1 MLRELVVSLKLLN
14 LAVTIKIL
22 NPFTMCATQS
32 TLQAKL
38 KQSPMFNLSLSSK
51 ELFHSNMLAW
61 IAEDE
66 ETKDLFEEILKLFGV
81 EETKAQV
88 FAEKIRKDE
97 YMVLRE
103 YKNFDLCICEKIK
116 TDDTEEEYKEGRIL
130 LVLEN
135 KFKSIPYKAQLLKYQ
150 VEVAKLNEEGLK
162 ALIRSKGKGG
172 KQIRKE
178 KLAQLMKEN
187 ITEITPHFVL
197 LSLTQ
202 NAYGFDF
209 TQKTFSVNGCNW
221 HYVSYEEYAK
231 LIFDHTSDTDFKG
244 QVIRDYANYI
254 KKFSS
259 DLNQKLSQSITDN
272 ITDKKWT
279 ETLATNK
286 DLKSIRMDDIWQK
299 LIANLIL
306 IELCNEGKNKG
317 LLPSNKDYSVGTKTE
332 NFIKLEDKSVVHV
345 GAGLSRASG
354 LVEIKI
360 NIGDDCVFGVQI
372 QGGLYKRLL
381 ETTKKRLPTNT
392 TDQRDYYTPK
402 LNVLLDMFRL
412 KKNGV
417 WNVRPSIFV
426 NSTPLYPKWENK
438 KAGLQGF
445 GGYDNTFIAQW
456 MKIPDNATVRD
467 VIAAMIE
474 DCKKVRAL
482 FPLVNGN
489 TNP

>member
-22 NPFTMCATQS
+22 NPFTMCATQL
-32 TLQAKL
+32 TLQEQL

-66 ETKDLFEEILKLFGV
+66 DTETLFVKILELFGLANNI
-81 EETKAQV
+81 AQDI
-88 FAEKIRKDE
+88 AKKIRSDE

-103 YKNFDLCICEKIK
+103 YKNFDLCICEKESAPNTVK
-116 TDDTEEEYKEGRIL
+116 GYKEGQML

-135 KFKSIPYKAQLLKYQ
+135 KFKSIPYKAQLEKYQ
-150 VEVAKLNEEGLK
+150 QKAYDLNKRK
-162 ALIRSKGKGG
+162 AY
-172 KQIRKE
+172 
-178 KLAQLMKEN
+178 
-187 ITEITPHFVL
+187 PHFVL

-202 NAYGFDF
+202 NAYEFDF
-209 TQKTFSVNGCNW
+209 TNNPFSVNGCDW
-221 HYVSYEEYAK
+221 HYVSYKEYAE
-231 LIFDHTSDTDFKG
+231 LLFKDSSVTG
-244 QVIRDYANYI
+244 FKADVIKDYANYI
-254 KKFSS
+254 KAFS
-259 DLNQKLSQSITDN
+259 NYLSQNLPQSIAGE
-272 ITDKKWT
+272 KWT
-279 ETLATNK
+279 STLAPND
-286 DLKSIRMDDIWQK
+286 DLKPIRMDDIWQK

-306 IELCNEGKNKG
+306 IELCKKG
-317 LLPSNKDYSVGTKTE
+317 IEETLVTSPAQYSVGTKTE
-332 NFIKLEDKSVVHV
+332 NFIKLQDKSVVHV

-381 ETTKKRLPTNT
+381 ETTKGVLPTNT
-392 TDQRDYYTPK
+392 SGQIAYYTPK
-402 LNVLLDMFRL
+402 LNVLSDMFRL
-412 KKNGV
+412 NLNGV
-417 WNVRPSIFV
+417 WKFTPNIFG
-426 NSTPLYPKWENK
+426 NSQPNSQPLYPKWTNT

-456 MKIPDNATVRD
+456 MKISDKATVGD
-467 VIAAMIE
+467 VIAAMIK
-474 DCKKVRAL
+474 DCMEVRKL

-489 TNP
+489 TYP

>member
-1 MLRELVVSLKLLN
+1 
-14 LAVTIKIL
+14 
-22 NPFTMCATQS
+22 MCATQS
-32 TLQAKL
+32 NLQAEL
-38 KQSPMFNLSLSSK
+38 KKSPMFNLSLSSK

-66 ETKDLFEEILKLFGV
+66 DTKDLFVEILKLFGV
-81 EETKAQV
+81 EEAKAQD

-103 YKNFDLCICEKIK
+103 YKNFDLCICKKESASNTVKG
-116 TDDTEEEYKEGRIL
+116 YKEGQIL

-135 KFKSIPYKAQLLKYQ
+135 KFKSIPYKAQLEKYQ
-150 VEVAKLNEEGLK
+150 QKAYNLNKKK
-162 ALIRSKGKGG
+162 AY
-172 KQIRKE
+172 
-178 KLAQLMKEN
+178 
-187 ITEITPHFVL
+187 PHCVL

-202 NAYGFDF
+202 NAYEFDF
-209 TQKTFSVNGCNW
+209 NTNPFKVENCYW
-221 HYVSYEEYAK
+221 HYVSYKDYADLLLK
-231 LIFDHTSDTDFKG
+231 DLSVTGFKA
-244 QVIRDYANYI
+244 QVIKDYANYI
-254 KKFSS
+254 KEFSS
-259 DLNQKLSQSITDN
+259 YLSQNLPQLSQNLPQPITN
-272 ITDKKWT
+272 KEWT
-279 ETLATNK
+279 KTLAPND
-286 DLKSIRMDDIWQK
+286 DLKPIRMDDIWQK

-306 IELCNEGKNKG
+306 IELCKEGKKKG

-332 NFIKLEDKSVVHV
+332 EFIKLTDPDIVHV

-360 NIGDDCVFGVQI
+360 NIGDGCVFGVQI

-392 TDQRDYYTPK
+392 SGQIAYYTPK
-402 LNVLLDMFRL
+402 LNVLSDMFRL
-412 KKNGV
+412 NQNGV
-417 WNVRPSIFV
+417 WNFTPNIFD
-426 NSTPLYPKWENK
+426 NSQPLYPKWTNT

-456 MKIPDNATVRD
+456 KKISKDATVGE

-482 FPLVNGN
+482 FP
-489 TNP
+489 

>member
-1 MLRELVVSLKLLN
+1 
-14 LAVTIKIL
+14 
-22 NPFTMCATQS
+22 MCATQL
-32 TLQAKL
+32 TLQEQL

-66 ETKDLFEEILKLFGV
+66 DTKDLFVKILELFGV
-81 EETKAQV
+81 EKQD
-88 FAEKIRKDE
+88 AEDIAKKIRNGE

-103 YKNFDLCICEKIK
+103 YKNFDLCICDKEDARNTVKG
-116 TDDTEEEYKEGRIL
+116 YKDGQIL

-135 KFKSIPYKAQLLKYQ
+135 KFKSIPYKAQLEKYQ
-150 VEVAKLNEEGLK
+150 QKAYELNNSN
-162 ALIRSKGKGG
+162 AY
-172 KQIRKE
+172 
-178 KLAQLMKEN
+178 
-187 ITEITPHFVL
+187 PHFVL

-202 NAYGFDF
+202 NAYEFDF
-209 TQKTFSVNGCNW
+209 NTNPFKVENCYW
-221 HYVSYEEYAK
+221 HYVSYKDYADLLLK
-231 LIFDHTSDTDFKG
+231 DLSVTGFKA
-244 QVIRDYANYI
+244 QVIQDYANYI
-254 KKFSS
+254 KEFSNY
-259 DLNQKLSQSITDN
+259 LNQKLPQSIAYE
-272 ITDKKWT
+272 KWT
-279 ETLATNK
+279 STLAPNE
-286 DLKSIRMDDIWQK
+286 DLKPIRMDDIWQK

-306 IELCNEGKNKG
+306 IELCKAGEAAQLVAPNEY
-317 LLPSNKDYSVGTKTE
+317 YSVGTKTE
-332 NFIKLEDKSVVHV
+332 DFIKLQGKPVVHV

-392 TDQRDYYTPK
+392 SGQIAYYTPK
-402 LNVLLDMFRL
+402 LNVLPDMFRL
-412 KKNGV
+412 KETDV
-417 WNVRPSIFV
+417 WNFTPNIFD
-426 NSTPLYPKWENK
+426 NSQPLYPKWKNT

-456 MKIPDNATVRD
+456 KKISKDATVGD

-474 DCKKVRAL
+474 DCMEVRKIL
-482 FPLVNGN
+482 SKVNGN

>member
-1 MLRELVVSLKLLN
+1 
-14 LAVTIKIL
+14 
-22 NPFTMCATQS
+22 MCATQS

-61 IAEDE
+61 IAEDADT
-66 ETKDLFEEILKLFGV
+66 ETLFVEILKLFGV
-81 EETKAQV
+81 EETKAQD

-116 TDDTEEEYKEGRIL
+116 TDDPEEGYKEGRIL

-150 VEVAKLNEEGLK
+150 GEVAKLNEEGLK

-178 KLAQLMKEN
+178 KLAQLMKEKN
-187 ITEITPHFVL
+187 INEITPHFVL

-202 NAYGFDF
+202 NAYEFDF

-221 HYVSYEEYAK
+221 HYVSYEEYADLLFNYSSVK
-231 LIFDHTSDTDFKG
+231 DFKA
-244 QVIRDYANYI
+244 QVIKDYANYI
-254 KKFSS
+254 KEFSS
-259 DLNQKLSQSITDN
+259 YLSQNLPKLSQN
-272 ITDKKWT
+272 LPQPITDKEWT
-279 ETLATNK
+279 KTLAPND

-306 IELCNEGKNKG
+306 IELCKEGIEEK
-317 LLPSNKDYSVGTKTE
+317 LVTSPDQYSVGTKIE
-332 NFIKLEDKSVVHV
+332 NFVELQDKSVVHV

-360 NIGDDCVFGVQI
+360 NICDNYVFGVQI
-372 QGGLYKRLL
+372 QGGLYKRFL
-381 ETTKKRLPTNT
+381 ETTKGCLKEKTA
-392 TDQRDYYTPK
+392 DKIKEDYALILQK
-402 LNVLLDMFRL
+402 LSSFFRL
-412 KKNGV
+412 NDTALFASTSSEWKEKPG
-417 WNVRPSIFV
+417 SIV
-426 NSTPLYPKWENK
+426 TGALHPKESNT
-438 KAGLQGF
+438 KADLQGF
-445 GGYDNTFIAQW
+445 GGYDDTFIDQW
-456 MKIPDNATVRD
+456 MTISEDATVGD
-467 VIAAMIE
+467 VIADMIE
-474 DCKKVRAL
+474 DCIEVRKL
-482 FPLVNGN
+482 FPLVNGKFPLANGN

>member
-32 TLQAKL
+32 TLQAEL
-38 KQSPMFNLSLSSK
+38 KKSPMFNLSLSSK

-66 ETKDLFEEILKLFGV
+66 DTKDLFVKILELFGV
-81 EETKAQV
+81 EETKAQDI
-88 FAEKIRKDE
+88 ADKIRKDE

-103 YKNFDLCICEKIK
+103 YKNFDLCICEKEPASNTVK
-116 TDDTEEEYKEGRIL
+116 GYKEGQIL

-135 KFKSIPYKAQLLKYQ
+135 KFKSIPYKAQLEKYQ
-150 VEVAKLNEEGLK
+150 QKAYELNKSEENL
-162 ALIRSKGKGG
+162 
-172 KQIRKE
+172 
-178 KLAQLMKEN
+178 
-187 ITEITPHFVL
+187 HFVL

-202 NAYGFDF
+202 NAYEFDF
-209 TQKTFSVNGCNW
+209 NTNPFKVENCDW
-221 HYVSYEEYAK
+221 HYVSYEKYAELLLNDSSVK
-231 LIFDHTSDTDFKG
+231 DFKA
-244 QVIRDYANYI
+244 QVIQDYANYI
-254 KKFSS
+254 KEFSS
-259 DLNQKLSQSITDN
+259 YLNQKLSQFKTGDS
-272 ITDKKWT
+272 WT
-279 ETLATNK
+279 KTLAPND
-286 DLKSIRMDDIWQK
+286 DLKPIRMDDIWQK

-306 IELCNEGKNKG
+306 IELCKAGKEKG
-317 LLPSNKDYSVGTKTE
+317 LLPFNKDYSVGTKTE
-332 NFIKLEDKSVVHV
+332 NFVELEDKSVVHV

-360 NIGDDCVFGVQI
+360 NIGGDCVFGVQI

-381 ETTKKRLPTNT
+381 ETTKGCLPTNEM
-392 TDQRDYYTPK
+392 DQRDYYTSK
-402 LNVLLDMFRL
+402 LNVLSDMFRL
-412 KKNGV
+412 KETDV
-417 WNVRPSIFV
+417 WNFTPNIFD
-426 NSTPLYPKWENK
+426 NSQPLYPKWKNK

-456 MKIPDNATVRD
+456 KKISKDATVGD

-474 DCKKVRAL
+474 DCKEVRAL
-482 FPLVNGN
+482 LSKANGI

>member
-14 LAVTIKIL
+14 LAVTIKII
-22 NPFTMCATQS
+22 NPFTMCATQL
-32 TLQAKL
+32 TLQEQL
-38 KQSPMFNLSLSSK
+38 KKSPMFNLSLSSK

-61 IAEDE
+61 IAEDA
-66 ETKDLFEEILKLFGV
+66 ETETLFVEILKFFGV
-81 EETKAQV
+81 EETKAQD

-103 YKNFDLCICEKIK
+103 YKNFDLCICEKELAPNTVK
-116 TDDTEEEYKEGRIL
+116 GYKEGQIL

-135 KFKSIPYKAQLLKYQ
+135 KFKSIPYKAQLEKYQ
-150 VEVAKLNEEGLK
+150 QKAYVLNKSEENL
-162 ALIRSKGKGG
+162 
-172 KQIRKE
+172 
-178 KLAQLMKEN
+178 
-187 ITEITPHFVL
+187 HFVL

-202 NAYGFDF
+202 NAYEFNF
-209 TQKTFSVNGCNW
+209 TQKTFSVNGCDW
-221 HYVSYEEYAK
+221 HYVSYEEYADLLLK
-231 LIFDHTSDTDFKG
+231 DSSVTGFKT
-244 QVIRDYANYI
+244 QVIEDYANYI
-254 KKFSS
+254 KEFSS
-259 DLNQKLSQSITDN
+259 YLNQNLPQSITN
-272 ITDKKWT
+272 GKWT
-279 ETLATNK
+279 STLAPND
-286 DLKSIRMDDIWQK
+286 DLKPIRMDDIWQK

-306 IELCNEGKNKG
+306 IELCKEGKNKG
-317 LLPSNKDYSVGTKTE
+317 LLPFNKDYSVGTKTE
-332 NFIKLEDKSVVHV
+332 DFVELQDKSVVHV

-412 KKNGV
+412 NQNGV
-417 WNVRPSIFV
+417 WNFTPNIFD
-426 NSTPLYPKWENK
+426 NSQPLYPKWTNE

-474 DCKKVRAL
+474 DCKEVRAL
-482 FPLVNGN
+482 FP
-489 TNP
+489 